1 MISVVS
7 RLQLLSGNNQIKKT
21 MHIAKNI
28 LLVFLVSFLVQEGN
42 SQIQT
47 PVKIAVFA
55 PLYIDSAFK
64 EQEYKLGKN
73 NLPKYMLAGLD
84 FYNGVQL
91 AIDSLQAEK
100 QDLEVMIFDS
110 KMPDDSLEALLS
122 SNQMQD
128 VGMMIASFNN
138 RNEIGSL
145 SDFALEKNIPL
156 LSATFPNDGGIT
168 ENPFF
173 VMLNPSLHTH
183 LEALHKF
190 LRRTYPTN
198 NIQFFR
204 RKGNAEDMIQQIFMD
219 LNAKATASPLKIKVI
234 ELPDS
239 IIATQVTDYLDTN
252 RLNVVVCGSLN
263 ETFGSNLS
271 KALSSSK
278 KYKNIAIGM
287 PTWDAIRDISNNLDI
302 VYTTPYNFN
311 RAEDKGI
318 RFTEKYND
326 RFATRP
332 SDMSLKGFE
341 TMYHFARLLIKY
353 QQETINHLSDKE
365 FKVFH
370 DFDIQLVK
378 RNVASSGADYR
389 ENKKL
394 LLIRKVNGKIKSSY

>member
-1 MISVVS
+1 MH
-7 RLQLLSGNNQIKKT
+7 IKK
-21 MHIAKNI
+21 II
-28 LLVFLVSFLVQEGN
+28 GLVFLVSFFVQEGK
-42 SQIQT
+42 SQIQI

-100 QDLEVMIFDS
+100 QALEVMIYDS
-110 KMPDDSLEALLS
+110 KMPEDSLDALLS

-138 RNEIGSL
+138 RNEIKSL
-145 SDFALEKNIPL
+145 ADFALEKNIPL

-173 VMLNPSLHTH
+173 IMLNPSLHTH

-204 RKGNAEDMIQQIFMD
+204 RKGDAEDMIQQIFMD
-219 LNAKATASPLKIKVI
+219 LNTKAVASPLKIKVI
-234 ELPDS
+234 ELPDT
-239 IIATQVTDYLDTN
+239 IMTEQVSDYLDSN
-252 RLNVVVCGSLN
+252 KLNIVICGSLY
-263 ETFGSNLS
+263 ESFGIKLS

-302 VYTTPYNFN
+302 IYTTPYNFN
-311 RAEDKGI
+311 RSEDKGI
-318 RFTEKYND
+318 RFTEKYNA
-326 RFATRP
+326 RFAIRP
-332 SDMSLKGFE
+332 SDMAFKGFE
-341 TMYHFARLLIKY
+341 TMYHFAHLFLKY
-353 QQETINHLSDKE
+353 KQQIINHLSDKE
-365 FKVFH
+365 YKVFH

-378 RNVASSGADYR
+378 RNQESIGTDYR